1 MIDKSPKTI
10 MYRATK
16 NLVAREMLQH
26 NVETPVE
33 LVDDIL
39 DSVADSLTL
48 DAQILVLF
56 NIEFVVSLKEDYPFT
71 RDNIT
76 LFTDGDEQLERIA
89 LKMGINTIESLD
101 TDMKFDVI
109 VGNPPFQH
117 PTNGRWKLWVEFTDF
132 AIHHTEV
139 GGSIAMVTPTSW
151 INAFTGVE
159 LMRAKGLISS
169 TQIVTHKEV
178 DVFDVSENIGYWVV
192 HKPALGQPV
201 NNSGFFEKHEKYSTR
216 IIRKCGGNDY
226 PFVQKFSN
234 PKRDE
239 VVGGPL
245 VCYHTHTQRFNVA
258 DNGRWDNQKNCFKL
272 IINKSGKYVS
282 EVFNKNTV
290 CGVNASSL
298 QFKTKKEAVLAK
310 GIFDSKLF
318 RFVNA
323 ATKTSGFNNFNIL
336 PEVDL
341 SIAWTDAELY
351 DHFGLAEE
359 EIAYVEENVG

>member
-1 MIDKSPKTI
+1 MSISKKQDRYFKLQE
-10 MYRATK
+10 
-16 NLVAREMLQH
+16 LVRRECLSH
-26 NVETPVE
+26 NMFTPME
-33 LVDDIL
+33 LVDEIIESCSDK
-39 DSVADSLTL
+39 LTE
-48 DAQILVLF
+48 DAEVLVLF
-56 NIEFVVSLKEDYPFT
+56 NPEFAVSLLEDYPFLQGQV
-71 RDNIT
+71 T
-76 LFTDGDEQLERIA
+76 LYHEDDPIIEKLSQA
-89 LKMGINTIESLD
+89 MGINTVTSLED
-101 TDMKFDVI
+101 NMKFDLVL
-109 VGNPPFQH
+109 GNPPYQH

-132 AIHHTEV
+132 AIQHTEV
-139 GGSIAMVTPTSW
+139 GGSIAMLTPTSW

-159 LMRAKGLISS
+159 LLRAKGLISS
-169 TQIVTHKEV
+169 MQIVTHKEV

-192 HKPALGQPV
+192 HKPMIGQPV
-201 NNSGFFEKHEKYSTR
+201 NNSGFFKKHEKYSTR
-216 IIRKCGGNDY
+216 IIRKCGGNNY

-310 GIFDSKLF
+310 GVFDSKLF

-323 ATKTSGFNNFNIL
+323 STKTSGFNNFDIL

-341 SIAWTDAELY
+341 SRPWTDAELY
-351 DHFGLAEE
+351 AHFGLSEE
-359 EIAYVEENVG
+359 EIAYVESNVE